1 MVSSGV
7 PAPDGDLSSMP
18 DSASLPRLLYLC
30 QEFPFPVNHGGRVD
44 TYRRLRALADR
55 GVPMCLVGWAE
66 WADQGRSGPH
76 TTDLDAIS
84 TDWHALPYARS
95 FGQRLRQLS
104 RVLDRP
110 SLVLTRE
117 LQAASYQALRSA
129 ARAFRPDLVFVD
141 AVFAADLG
149 RRLAGDLGVP
159 WVLRSHNREYD
170 YFRRQ
175 LAVESTWRGWL
186 RTRARLNGLREF
198 ERGAFAAAA
207 RVFDISADD
216 LEAWRAEGLRNGV
229 WLPPL
234 RSPGREVASG
244 TGRHEPVWDLGF
256 VGNLYMAN
264 NVAGVTWLVDAVMPA
279 VRAARPGTSLV
290 IAGSRPTPALRS
302 ALEGRAGI
310 TLLPDVDDP
319 DAVLAGCRVLLN
331 PTATGSGVA
340 MKAID
345 MLMSG
350 QPIVTTPQGVQGLP
364 GDVRACFRVADGAA
378 SFAESILAALAA
390 PQVDHEARAAAR
402 RHFGPEA
409 IDRLIAELAAVV
421 EEAAEGTVRRAAA

>member
-1 MVSSGV
+1 MVSAG
-7 PAPDGDLSSMP
+7 APPPDCDTFPMP
-18 DSASLPRLLYLC
+18 DPASLPRLLYLC

-66 WADQGRSGPH
+66 WAGQGRPGPYA
-76 TTDLDAIS
+76 TELDALS
-84 TDWHALPYARS
+84 TDWHVLPYARS
-95 FGQRLRQLS
+95 AGQRLRQLR
-104 RVLDRP
+104 RVFDRP
-110 SLVLTRE
+110 ALVLTRE
-117 LQAASYQALRSA
+117 LDAQRYGTLAAA
-129 ARAFRPDLVFVD
+129 ARAFRPDVVFVD

-149 RRLAGDLGVP
+149 RRLAIELGVP

-186 RTRARLNGLREF
+186 RTRARLSGLRGF
-198 ERGAFAAAA
+198 EQGAFAGAA

-216 LEAWRAEGLRNGV
+216 LAAWRTEGLRNGV

-234 RSPGREVASG
+234 RSPGRDAPAPAPA
-244 TGRHEPVWDLGF
+244 EPAWDLGF

-264 NVAGVTWLVDAVMPA
+264 NVAGVTWLVDAVLPA
-279 VRAARPGTSLV
+279 VRAVRPATTLV
-290 IAGSRPTPALRS
+290 IAGSRPTPALRA
-302 ALEGRAGI
+302 ALEGRPGV

-319 DAVLAGCRVLLN
+319 DAVLAACRVLLN

-345 MLMSG
+345 MLMSER
-350 QPIVTTPQGVQGLP
+350 PIVTTSQGVQGLP
-364 GDVRACFRVADGAA
+364 DDVRRCFLVADGAEP
-378 SFAESILAALAA
+378 FAARVLEALGA
-390 PQVDHEARAAAR
+390 PHVDREARAAAR

-409 IDRLIAELAAVV
+409 IDRLLAELVTVV
-421 EEAAEGTVRRAAA
+421 DEAGGATVRRKAA